1 MIDMEKETLE
11 GLAVFS
17 DMKNKLRNEI
27 KIAKKQ
33 KEYWDIYVEALEDI
47 RHKLNLED

>member
-27 KIAKKQ
+27 RIAKEQ
-33 KEYWDIYVEALEDI
+33 KEYWDIYVEVLQDI
-47 RHKLNLED
+47 QHKLGLND